1 VGSRL
6 PDHNPLTY
14 LLLFLLTLLHPLYR
28 LSRLLLLNRLLL
40 LYRGLNLLK
49 YWLNRLLMNL
59 KRNLKFKQN

>member
-1 VGSRL
+1 
-6 PDHNPLTY
+6 